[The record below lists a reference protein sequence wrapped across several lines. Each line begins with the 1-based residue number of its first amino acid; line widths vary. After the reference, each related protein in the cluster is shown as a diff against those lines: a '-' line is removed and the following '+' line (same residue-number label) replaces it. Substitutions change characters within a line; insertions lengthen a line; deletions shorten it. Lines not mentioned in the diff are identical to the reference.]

1 VTKNINWETDAM
13 KSYHCKGIQR
23 SNYLVIESDEKVLHK
38 ISELNDANIIEN
50 ELQRADPF
58 ECDKELFKYKKN
70 CR

>member
-1 VTKNINWETDAM
+1 M